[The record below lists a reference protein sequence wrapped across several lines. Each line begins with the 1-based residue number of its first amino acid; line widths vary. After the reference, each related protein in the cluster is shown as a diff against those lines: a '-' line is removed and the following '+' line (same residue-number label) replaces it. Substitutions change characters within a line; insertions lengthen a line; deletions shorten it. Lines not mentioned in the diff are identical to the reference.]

1 MLCCAGQADE
11 DTIPAIE
18 AVNGRKGWI
27 DAHAQLAY
35 KYILVA
41 DGNGLA
47 PRFKN
52 ALAVG
57 MPILT
62 DMRHRNGCTILW
74 PATNALN
81 PQQGEARQDKACAQ
95 RIC

>member
-1 MLCCAGQADE
+1 MQADE
-11 DTIPAIE
+11 DTVPAIE

-52 ALAVG
+52 ALAVSG
-57 MPILT
+57 DPYTGIG
-62 DMRHRNGCTILW
+62 HRKAEILW
-74 PATNALN
+74 PQMRLTRSKT
-81 PQQGEARQDKACAQ
+81 RQDKTLAR